1 MEPVG
6 PDGGGNFKL
15 EAGITGRGFAGPRVV
30 PKQKVAAAMYTDLY
44 PNTWMK
50 RGLVVAVLVG
60 STVEAFQPS
69 PALFSGGMKLR
80 SARSKPISM
89 AAATAAPSKFEAM
102 RKKYSRFSSVHPC
115 FHLL

>member
-1 MEPVG
+1 M
-6 PDGGGNFKL
+6 F
-15 EAGITGRGFAGPRVV
+15 
-30 PKQKVAAAMYTDLY
+30 TDLY

-102 RKKYSRFSSVHPC
+102 RKKYSRCSSVDPC
-115 FHLL
+115 LLVLIQRIFKSSLEFLQAS